1 MNTHTIFPLG
11 KHVHKVNKT
20 AQENVLTM
28 ALTDIPL
35 KYGEPINKAEA
46 ILPQYSLN
54 WSINHNVPYAKG

>member
-11 KHVHKVNKT
+11 KHVHKINKT

-35 KYGEPINKAEA
+35 KYGEPNK
-46 ILPQYSLN
+46 Q
-54 WSINHNVPYAKG
+54 G